1 MRFCFQFFYYT
12 LRIGISESYGHFSLG
27 FYGAAIQAPSSR
39 IPMGTAY
46 KFPFLSFLINHM
58 FLLLIYFMYWALHRI
73 STGQSVL
80 LLKISLKSYSS
91 EHKTLVQSLASPKP
105 TNKTRILPSWCN
117 HLTVKAYEN
126 SQIVKET
133 ITTSPEVVHIPSVIK
148 TQTAHWFN
156 IFVFFF
162 LVFFIFAFSTTF
174 PTLFT

>member
-1 MRFCFQFFYYT
+1 M
-12 LRIGISESYGHFSLG
+12 GISGSYGHFSLG
-27 FYGAAIQAPSSR
+27 FCGAAIQAPLSR

-46 KFPFLSFLINHM
+46 KFPFLSFLINLM
-58 FLLLIYFMYWALHRI
+58 FLLLICFMYWAMHRI

-105 TNKTRILPSWCN
+105 TNKTRILPSLCN
-117 HLTVKAYEN
+117 HLIVKWFAN

-133 ITTSPEVVHIPSVIK
+133 ITSSPGVVDIPRVIK

-156 IFVFFF
+156 IFVFLF
-162 LVFFIFAFSTTF
+162 LLFFILPFQLPFQLS
-174 PTLFT
+174 